1 MSSSEHPRRHR
12 PGDAERVDPLTK
24 ADPALRVA
32 LGGQPDATIRA
43 IFVLREPEPADRV
56 AADVLDRD
64 DYTDRRA
71 WREAQIEAQRDRI
84 EERYGSVLAD
94 MRDLGLELVGGT
106 MTPVVVVTGDAA
118 AVRDALRYDLVASAT
133 FEALS

>member
-12 PGDAERVDPLTK
+12 SDDADRVDPLSK

-43 IFVLREPEPADRV
+43 LFVLREPEPADRA

-64 DYTDRRA
+64 DYADRRA
-71 WREAQIEAQRDRI
+71 WREAQIEAQRDLV

-94 MRDLGLELVGGT
+94 MRNLGLELVGGT

-133 FEALS
+133 FEAMS

>member
-12 PGDAERVDPLTK
+12 SGDAEWIDPLTK

-43 IFVLREPEPADRV
+43 IFVLREPEPVDRA
-56 AADVLDRD
+56 AADALDRD
-64 DYTDRRA
+64 DYADRRA
-71 WREAQIEAQRDRI
+71 WREAQIEAQRNLI
-84 EERYGSVLAD
+84 EKRYGSVLAD

-106 MTPVVVVTGDAA
+106 ITPVVVVTGDAA
-118 AVRDALRYDLVASAT
+118 AVRDALRYDVVASAT
-133 FEALS
+133 FEAMP